1 MADDYLRYYACLEIA
16 PGCEWTQLR
25 DQYRL
30 LAKRWHPD
38 HFPDDAQ
45 KAIAD
50 EKIKEINQA
59 FNAFSVHYKAHGR
72 LPLAPEPRPTQDA
85 STGTGT
91 GRTGQAARGRSE
103 NADAGFHYQ
112 PSPSAPMRRSRRR
125 GTTIMA
131 ALALMGVAGYLLW
144 SPNARES
151 LPYVN
156 TAPVELPPIPSQLHP
171 AAPHVTPVSTAQSF
185 FTIGSTLGEV
195 HAVQGIPNRVE
206 GEIWYYGGSKV
217 YFRNGRVERWQMDP
231 TSPIN
236 ARMELTARARANRF
250 AVGSSLAEVR
260 AAQGEPTRIGHNVW
274 DYGVSR
280 VYFREGYVT
289 AFDNSPLNPL
299 KVRN

>member
-1 MADDYLRYYACLEIA
+1 MTDDYLRYYACLEIA

-38 HFPDDAQ
+38 HFRDDRE
-45 KAIAD
+45 KAVAD

-59 FNAFSVHYKAHGR
+59 FNAFSVYYKANGR
-72 LPLAPEPRPTQDA
+72 LPLAAAPN
-85 STGTGT
+85 
-91 GRTGQAARGRSE
+91 GQSSHHTAADTAHQARAR
-103 NADAGFHYQ
+103 ADTEFHYQ
-112 PSPSAPMRRSRRR
+112 AAPAAAPPQPRRR
-125 GTTIMA
+125 GTTVMA
-131 ALALMGVAGYLLW
+131 ALVLTAVAAYLLW
-144 SPNARES
+144 PLGAPEP

-156 TAPVELPPIPSQLHP
+156 TAPVELPPIPVQPHP
-171 AAPHVTPVSTAQSF
+171 LAPQVTPVSTAQTF

-195 HAVQGIPNRVE
+195 HTVQGNPSRVE
-206 GEIWYYGGSKV
+206 GEVWYYGNSKV
-217 YFRNGRVERWQMDP
+217 YFRNGRVERWHMDP
-231 TSPIN
+231 ATPIN
-236 ARMELTARARANRF
+236 ARLELTARTRAERF

-260 AAQGEPTRIGHNVW
+260 AAQGEPTRVGHNVW

-289 AFDNSPLNPL
+289 GFDNSPLNPL

>member
-1 MADDYLRYYACLEIA
+1 MTDDYLRYYACLEIA

-38 HFPDDAQ
+38 HFHDDRE
-45 KAIAD
+45 KAVAD

-59 FNAFSVHYKAHGR
+59 FNAFSVYYKTHGR
-72 LPLAPEPRPTQDA
+72 LPLTAPTPHDQRPHHSTAGTASEPRA
-85 STGTGT
+85 H
-91 GRTGQAARGRSE
+91 
-103 NADAGFHYQ
+103 ADTGFHYQ
-112 PSPSAPMRRSRRR
+112 AAPRTAAPRARRR
-125 GTTIMA
+125 GPTMMA
-131 ALALMGVAGYLLW
+131 ALALTAMAAYWLW
-144 SPNARES
+144 PLGAPEP

-156 TAPVELPPIPSQLHP
+156 TAPVELPPAP
-171 AAPHVTPVSTAQSF
+171 AQPYPVAPQVTPVSAAQQTF

-195 HAVQGIPNRVE
+195 HAVQGNPSRVE
-206 GEIWYYGGSKV
+206 GEIWYYGNSKV
-217 YFRNGRVERWQMDP
+217 YFRNGRVERWHMDP
-231 TSPIN
+231 ASPIN
-236 ARMELTARARANRF
+236 ARMELTARARAERF

-260 AAQGEPTRIGHNVW
+260 AAQGEPTRVSDNVW

-289 AFDNSPLNPL
+289 GFDNSPLNPL